1 MGHHEGSLDLG
12 ITGAWPIPAPARGA
26 LRPRRDTSPPVCSP
40 EWVFRGVGGL
50 SQGCIPMA
58 RAHSPMPMVG
68 DTHGSQLQ
76 SMVHQHCVGAT
87 CHSCGVLPVPCGRAS
102 SRSPRLEAV
111 MLSCTYTVSHAP
123 MHPSQHPPE
132 PMSCHT
138 VHPGYHA
145 AGTGRATAAC
155 HGGAEP
161 GAAPVVRCPLCP
173 RVPAPR
179 RGSASG
185 ARAYPHPLSA
195 LAPGTPPGAG
205 SAAGDVRAAHTSGAS
220 TSRPC

>member
-1 MGHHEGSLDLG
+1 MDLG
-12 ITGAWPIPAPARGA
+12 ITSAWLIPAPACGA

-50 SQGCIPMA
+50 SQGCIPA
-58 RAHSPMPMVG
+58 ACAQSPMPMAG

-76 SMVHQHCVGAT
+76 SRAHQHCVGAT
-87 CHSCGVLPVPCGRAS
+87 CHSCGVLAVPCGRAS
-102 SRSPRLEAV
+102 SRSPRSEAA
-111 MLSCTYTVSHAP
+111 MLSCTYTVSRAP

-145 AGTGRATAAC
+145 AGTGRAMAAC

-161 GAAPVVRCPLCP
+161 GAAPVARCPLCP
-173 RVPAPR
+173 SVPAPR

-185 ARAYPHPLSA
+185 CPCVPPSPLCPGPWPPARSWQCC
-195 LAPGTPPGAG
+195 G
-205 SAAGDVRAAHTSGAS
+205 
-220 TSRPC
+220 